1 MKALTALT
9 RITGAVWLL
18 PLLLWLTLPA
28 AAQDPADT
36 RFTNGRANTLTGDIG
51 PGVATRPATVTN
63 LTRTSDDGLQESP
76 PTVPS
81 RSLRSPIV
89 PPGAIQLL
97 QTNQDQ
103 VVRFVYLVSQDRQVR
118 ADFQAAVE
126 RAAQEVQQWY
136 ARQLNGKTFR
146 LHAPVVEVAHSSQ
159 PAAWFSNHPAG
170 NNRDDW
176 GYNNALAEAARLLG
190 TRHNDPR
197 FIWVIYSDGP
207 GDKGRGTSGVA
218 YLPEDD
224 LLGLIG
230 QHPTQKNPVRWVGGL
245 GHELGHAFGLP
256 HPTDTVRDADAI
268 MWAGFYSKYPDQAY
282 LTESDKQTL
291 LRSPF
296 FFDAAGKPVAGEQL
310 FAEKFN
316 YAGGYFGKLPGAQN
330 REWVEQGKAESVL
343 HFQEQKRDPAVI
355 WLKDPSRNL
364 LVQIPVQGGMAKW
377 STDEGR
383 SWNELYEVRP
393 EKLRP

>member
-1 MKALTALT
+1 MKTLTALA
-9 RITGAVWLL
+9 RITCAVWLL
-18 PLLLWLTLPA
+18 PLFLWPLLSTA
-28 AAQDPADT
+28 AYDQDDT
-36 RFTNGRANTLTGDIG
+36 RITYDETNTVTDPTG
-51 PGVATRPATVTN
+51 PGVAATSATVTN
-63 LTRTSDDGLQESP
+63 VTRASGAGDPESLP
-76 PTVPS
+76 KVPARSS
-81 RSLRSPIV
+81 RSAVLQPRTN
-89 PPGAIQLL
+89 QLV

-136 ARQLNGKTFR
+136 GRQLNGKTFR
-146 LHAPVVEVAHSSQ
+146 LHTPVVEVAHSSQ

-207 GDKGRGTSGVA
+207 GDKGRATSGVA

-230 QHPTQKNPVRWVGGL
+230 QHQTQKNPVRWVGGL

-316 YAGGYFGKLPGAQN
+316 YPGGYFGKLPGAKN
-330 REWVEQGKAESVL
+330 REWLEQGKAESVL
-343 HFQEQKRDPAVI
+343 HFQEQKRDAAVI

-364 LVQIPVQGGMAKW
+364 LVQIPVQGGMSKW

-393 EKLRP
+393 EKLHP